1 MNIGKGLAALLSAL
15 RNEAEDAVILLVV
28 ILALLVGIA
37 WLDRYE
43 SRDDRPLAVSGST
56 HPSN

>member
-1 MNIGKGLAALLSAL
+1 MNIGKGLAELLATF

-28 ILALLVGIA
+28 ILALVVGIA

-43 SRDDRPLAVSGST
+43 STNDPPLAVSGST

>member
-1 MNIGKGLAALLSAL
+1 MNIGKGLAELLAAL
-15 RNEAEDAVILLVV
+15 RRGAEDPVILLVV

-37 WLDRYE
+37 WLDRY
-43 SRDDRPLAVSGST
+43 DPPWAAVSGST